1 MKKNKKYIICV
12 LLVFFFSLPTLY
24 CQEIMEIS
32 GDTLIT
38 LTPTQLGTLN
48 SILSEHGSLKREI
61 AILDSLTAQQD
72 TLVSVLEQKIET
84 QDQIVAAKTG
94 IIREQD
100 AELQRLGQKMKTQR
114 KKGWF
119 WSGVC
124 MITTFF
130 IGLLV
135 N

>member
-1 MKKNKKYIICV
+1 
-12 LLVFFFSLPTLY
+12 
-24 CQEIMEIS
+24 
-32 GDTLIT
+32 
-38 LTPTQLGTLN
+38 
-48 SILSEHGSLKREI
+48 
-61 AILDSLTAQQD
+61 
-72 TLVSVLEQKIET
+72 VSVLEQKIET